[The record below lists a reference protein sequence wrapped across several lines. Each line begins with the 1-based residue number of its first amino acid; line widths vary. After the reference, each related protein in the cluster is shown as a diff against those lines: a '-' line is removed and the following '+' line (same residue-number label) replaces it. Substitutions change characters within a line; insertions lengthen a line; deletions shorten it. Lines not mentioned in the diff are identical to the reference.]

1 MNGQQARMYRLY
13 FSDEF
18 HRVESWQA
26 LHCASDAEAFAEAA
40 ALMGDSA
47 AVEIVEGIRIVG
59 TLTATGMAGP
69 RLIRY
74 SRGTARQADERRQDR
89 RPAG

>member
-13 FSDEF
+13 FFDEF

-26 LHCASDAEAFAEAA
+26 LHCASDSKAFAEAA
-40 ALMGDSA
+40 ALMGDSI

-59 TLTATGMAGP
+59 TFPTSGMTGP
-69 RLIRY
+69 RTHQCV
-74 SRGTARQADERRQDR
+74 S
-89 RPAG
+89 AGCMKSDASDDGR

>member
-13 FSDEF
+13 FFDEF

-26 LHCASDAEAFAEAA
+26 LYCVSDSKAFAEAA
-40 ALMGDSA
+40 ALMGDSI

-59 TLTATGMAGP
+59 TFTVRIPTMPSGHTELKASS
-69 RLIRY
+69 Y
-74 SRGTARQADERRQDR
+74 SDLMPSTFLR
-89 RPAG
+89 

>member
-13 FSDEF
+13 FLDEF

-26 LHCASDAEAFAEAA
+26 LHCTSDAEAFAEAA
-40 ALMGDSA
+40 ALVGDSV

-59 TLTATGMAGP
+59 TFTANGMAGP
-69 RLIRY
+69 RTHQCA
-74 SRGTARQADERRQDR
+74 GTGCMISDSSDDGR
-89 RPAG
+89 

>member
-18 HRVESWQA
+18 DRVEWQA

-40 ALMGDSA
+40 ALMGDSV

-59 TLTATGMAGP
+59 TLAVTGMAGP
-69 RLIRY
+69 KTHRC

>member
-13 FSDEF
+13 FFDEF

-26 LHCASDAEAFAEAA
+26 LHCASASKAFAEAA
-40 ALMGDSA
+40 ALMGDSI

-59 TLTATGMAGP
+59 TFTASGMARP
-69 RLIRY
+69 RTHQCV
-74 SRGTARQADERRQDR
+74 G
-89 RPAG
+89 AGSMKSDASDDGR

>member
-13 FSDEF
+13 FLDES

-26 LHCASDAEAFAEAA
+26 LHCTSDAEAFAEAA
-40 ALMGDSA
+40 ALMGDSV

-59 TLTATGMAGP
+59 TFTATGMGGP
-69 RLIRY
+69 RTHQCVGTGSMESDS
-74 SRGTARQADERRQDR
+74 SR
-89 RPAG
+89 

>member
-13 FSDEF
+13 FFDEF

-26 LHCASDAEAFAEAA
+26 LYCVSDSKAFAEAA
-40 ALMGDSA
+40 ALMGDSI

-59 TLTATGMAGP
+59 TFTASGMAGP
-69 RLIRY
+69 RTHQCV
-74 SRGTARQADERRQDR
+74 G
-89 RPAG
+89 AGCMKSDASDDGR

>member
-13 FSDEF
+13 FLDEF

-26 LHCASDAEAFAEAA
+26 LHCTSDAEAFAEAA
-40 ALMGDSA
+40 ALMGDSV

-59 TLTATGMAGP
+59 TFTASGMAGP
-69 RLIRY
+69 RTPTNA
-74 SRGTARQADERRQDR
+74 SA
-89 RPAG
+89 PAP

>member
-13 FSDEF
+13 FFDEF

-40 ALMGDSA
+40 ALMGDSI

-59 TLTATGMAGP
+59 TFTASGMAGL
-69 RLIRY
+69 RAHQCV
-74 SRGTARQADERRQDR
+74 G
-89 RPAG
+89 AGSMKSDASDDGR

>member
-18 HRVESWQA
+18 HRVEWQA

-40 ALMGDSA
+40 ALMGDSVS
-47 AVEIVEGIRIVG
+47 VEIVEGIRIVG
-59 TLTATGMAGP
+59 TFTVTGMAGP
-69 RLIRY
+69 RTHRC
-74 SRGTARQADERRQDR
+74 SRGTARQADERRQ
-89 RPAG
+89 G